1 MPADPNLQEQMD
13 AAVTSAASARDELE
27 GAKSIAK
34 KLEAG
39 VKQQRA
45 TLELPEKKAE
55 EVASSA
61 AAAVMSKL
69 KATVAEVESTLLA
82 ASQMEKAKESL
93 ENMNA
98 SLSSELNEAKSK
110 ASALNKQLQ
119 QKLDEAV
126 AAATTARADLEKEK
140 SVSKKLRTKV
150 EQQCANLKISEK
162 QAEEASAEISPLQ
175 NQVATLQDKL
185 TTMVA
190 SLQKEKDA
198 LASEINDL
206 RLIQTA
212 LHDEIAQLQAHMVG
226 SNAANAANAA
236 ALHDEAALLRQKL
249 AGSEAVVAR
258 LTRRAARQW
267 TIPDDDIELSDA
279 VLGHGAFGVV
289 RKARWN
295 GMDVA
300 VKCIARE
307 ATPAQVALAKKLL
320 KNEARTL
327 SFVKHTNVMP
337 FYGAC
342 TDPPMLVMMVAP
354 NGNLR
359 GLLDASPDLS
369 ALDRFY
375 IARGIGAGMAAL
387 HAQRILHLDL
397 KPTNVVLGADNTPM
411 IADFGLALMEGGGLS
426 VMASALS
433 SVSAAG
439 GDKRGT
445 EQYKAPELYDDAAP
459 QYAQPADV
467 YSFSMLL
474 WELYTGEV
482 PWSCLSVLQITT
494 LHVRAAMGD
503 PNPKRPAL
511 SDGSSDWRDKTG
523 APALVNVIEQCWAQ
537 DAAVRPAFPEVLHLL
552 DEHARAENL
561 PEPPNA
567 GQRAAEAAAK
577 ADALELQLADAQ
589 AEQKSAELCAAVSHR
604 EREGLAADVDRLRLA
619 RDSATAERDAALAR
633 GQGVEFPVEWAV
645 QNDDAGGAGDRR
657 SSYDWWHAG
666 RTLVEVASADSK
678 WGWVEAR
685 LQESLPGAVLTRLE
699 RWENRLQ
706 FRDYWTKRENIKLKR
721 GGGAASGN
729 EQWMWHGTS
738 KLQPSVALRHEVGL
752 DPRFSSAGF
761 YGRGLY
767 LAEKAQYSD
776 ASYVHC
782 PDHPDT
788 RRRQLVLVRAAVG
801 TPVDFEDRIDR
812 TLTKPPEEAPGKL
825 FDSVKGGPHQPKK
838 RGPGCND
845 STMYVLYDLAQAY
858 PEYIVTYTVTV

>member
-1 MPADPNLQEQMD
+1 MGLSEGRKNRYLLGKHKGDVERVIQDLFSGNEIIVPDSAQCAAQGAPAGKAVADGKVAAKEQERLNAVLAELQFKVLALEQEKQEH
-13 AAVTSAASARDELE
+13 AHQLE
-27 GAKSIAK
+27 G
-34 KLEAG
+34 L
-39 VKQQRA
+39 QA
-45 TLELPEKKAE
+45 T
-55 EVASSA
+55 
-61 AAAVMSKL
+61 
-69 KATVAEVESTLLA
+69 
-82 ASQMEKAKESL
+82 AKERD
-93 ENMNA
+93 A
-98 SLSSELNEAKSK
+98 
-110 ASALNKQLQ
+110 
-119 QKLDEAV
+119 
-126 AAATTARADLEKEK
+126 
-140 SVSKKLRTKV
+140 
-150 EQQCANLKISEK
+150 
-162 QAEEASAEISPLQ
+162 
-175 NQVATLQDKL
+175 
-185 TTMVA
+185 MVA

-212 LHDEIAQLQAHMVG
+212 LHDEIAHQQAHMVG

-279 VLGHGAFGVV
+279 VLGRGAFGVV

-307 ATPAQVALAKKLL
+307 ATAAQVALAKKLL

-375 IARGIGAGMAAL
+375 I
-387 HAQRILHLDL
+387 
-397 KPTNVVLGADNTPM
+397 
-411 IADFGLALMEGGGLS
+411 GGGLS

-459 QYAQPADV
+459 QYEQPADV

-482 PWSCLSVLQITT
+482 PWSCLSVVQITM
-494 LHVRAAMGD
+494 LHLRAAMSGD

-567 GQRAAEAAAK
+567 GHRAAEAAAK

-633 GQGVEFPVEWAV
+633 GQGVAFPVEWTV
-645 QNDDAGGAGDRR
+645 QNDDAGGAGDR

-721 GGGAASGN
+721 GGGAASEN

-767 LAEKAQYSD
+767 LAKKAQYSD

-825 FDSVKGGPHQPKK
+825 FDSVKGGPHRPKK
-838 RGPGCND
+838 SGAGAND
-845 STMYVLYDLAQAY
+845 SVMVVLYDLAQAY
-858 PEYIVTYTVTV
+858 PEYIVTYTTA